1 MKPHNANGECHACA
15 VIALRHASGG
25 TLDPNKTVSPA
36 ERLQSRTFVRLPDS
50 SHRALFR
57 RLAALTFRD
66 EALRALDCA
75 TSTQMLAIPVDIEQD
90 LRDAHRRAAAVKDV
104 PPAFTARS

>member
-25 TLDPNKTVSPA
+25 TLDPNKTIQPA
-36 ERLQSRTFVRLPDS
+36 HAVKSSFVRLPDS
-50 SHRALFR
+50 AHRALFR

-66 EALRALDCA
+66 EALRALDGA

-104 PPAFTARS
+104 PPAFMARS